1 LKDLTFP
8 EGRQMSPYQPRGQA
22 PETALE
28 SLARFGSQIEYA
40 QLPQAI
46 VRRSQACLL
55 YGVAVGVAAADAR
68 APHLAAAALD
78 GDDGGRPDGATRLVD
93 GSVVGIGGAA
103 FANAVLMHART
114 QEDAHP
120 AGHVGV
126 VIIPAAI
133 AVAEHVHASG
143 KDLIAAVVAGYEI
156 ALRIG
161 RDHVTDA
168 STRGLRSTPLYGVFG
183 AAAAASR
190 LLRLDARQTMHA
202 LALAANAAGGLRE
215 FVTAGTEEFALHAGF
230 AARNGITAA
239 LLAQRSLAAARTSLE
254 GAAGFY
260 RAFGEPGGDYA
271 RRITDALGDAFALLD
286 VTYKPYPT
294 CQFHRGVI
302 RGVLELRARTG
313 GEDVEAIAIR
323 MNPFEADFVGVR
335 YAGPFRSFSQ
345 TFMSAPF
352 CAALAWTR
360 NAVTYRGLHEFAAA
374 DVLQVVKRVEVI
386 SDAARPR
393 YMPHVSIRRANG
405 DSCEW
410 NECGGTET
418 FRLTWEAAVDMT
430 RRLADEAGV
439 PRALAFDLITAS
451 DAIVAAP
458 NAARFVRACRAAIA
472 GRQPA
477 LAQYNCPKEIV
488 P

>member
-1 LKDLTFP
+1 MKGSTFS
-8 EGRQMSPYQPRGQA
+8 EGRPTSSSLPCGLA

-28 SLARFGSQIEYA
+28 SLARFASHLEFA
-40 QLPQAI
+40 QLPQEI

-68 APHLAAAALD
+68 APHFAAAALD
-78 GDDGGRPDGATRLVD
+78 SDGGGCPHGSTRLVD
-93 GSVVGIGGAA
+93 GSVVGMGGAA

-126 VIIPAAI
+126 VIVPAAI
-133 AVAEHVHASG
+133 AVAEHVRASG
-143 KDLIAAVVAGYEI
+143 KDVIAAIVAGYEV

-161 RDHVTDA
+161 RDHVADA

-183 AAAAASR
+183 AAAAAAR

-215 FVTAGTEEFALHAGF
+215 FVTAGTEEFSLHAGF

-239 LLAQRSLAAARTSLE
+239 LLARQGLAAARTSLE

-260 RAFGEPGGDYA
+260 HAFGETGVEYA
-271 RRITDALGDAFALLD
+271 RRITGALGDAFALLD

-302 RGVLELRARTG
+302 RGVLELRARAG
-313 GEDVEAIAIR
+313 GEDVEAIAVR
-323 MNPFEADFVGVR
+323 MNPFEADFIGVR

-360 NAVTYRGLHEFAAA
+360 NAVTYRGLHEFDAA
-374 DVLQVVKRVEVI
+374 DVLRVVKRVDVI
-386 SDAARPR
+386 ADPARPR

-405 DSCEW
+405 DGGEW
-410 NECGGTET
+410 DERGGAEA

-439 PRALAFDLITAS
+439 PRALASDLITAS
-451 DAIVAAP
+451 DAIVGAP
-458 NAARFVRACRAAIA
+458 NAVRLVRACRAAIA
-472 GRQPA
+472 GRQPS
-477 LAQYNCPKEIV
+477 PDSSPSKEIA